1 MKNILQVLVLVPL
14 FIFMA
19 ACSTTGRF
27 KVPAGQQL
35 MVTDRA
41 VEPDALGTWKTSPF
55 GWGGA
60 DYRLTDSS
68 GKVVR
73 SGKLK
78 TKFRVASIFWPPFA
92 IIYWPKGLA
101 GEQVYDLT
109 RAGDGDLVQD
119 YSTNGAPSAAAH
131 SEAPAAAPAKK
142 AKGK

>member
-1 MKNILQVLVLVPL
+1 MKNTLHVLVLVPL
-14 FIFMA
+14 LMFMA

-27 KVPAGQQL
+27 KIPEGQKL

-41 VEPDALGTWKTSPF
+41 VAPDALGTWNTSPF

-60 DYRLTDSS
+60 DYHLVDSS
-68 GKVVR
+68 GRTTR

-101 GEQVYDLT
+101 GDQVYDLT
-109 RAGDGDLVQD
+109 RPGDGNMVQD
-119 YSTNGAPSAAAH
+119 NAGGSMEPVR
-131 SEAPAAAPAKK
+131 K
-142 AKGK
+142 AKNK